1 MSRATLPNWL
11 MPLAHKN
18 QFIFNPSPRDFTVEE
33 VPLYAFSGEGEHLV
47 LKIRKKELTTWEM
60 LDILSTHLGIRRRDI
75 GYAGLKDKHAMTIQ
89 YISLMA
95 IHESKLEAFSHPQ
108 IKILDRIRHTNKI
121 RIGHLK
127 GNRFHLRF
135 KKVLGVQKEM
145 LDSVLAWIK
154 HNGVPNYFGYQ
165 RFGMH
170 GDNWQ
175 EGQKILSG
183 ELKIRDRKSREFLI
197 SAYQSYLFNQW
208 LSKRIEICR
217 LLEEFTENEV
227 EQIMQLP
234 GGILQ
239 QTKRQKGF
247 FKILQ
252 GDLLM
257 HYPYGRVFYAE
268 NPLEESFRF
277 DERDLSPTGLIPG
290 KKVKLA
296 LEPAREIEQPFDQEI
311 HQSGSR
317 RYAWV
322 FPTEIERRY
331 IPEKAHYELA
341 FFLPKG
347 AYATTVV
354 EVLKGYRQ
362 IP

>member
-33 VPLYAFSGEGEHLV
+33 VPLYEFSGEGEHLV

-89 YISLMA
+89 YISIMA
-95 IHESKLEAFSHPQ
+95 IHEPKLENFSHPQ
-108 IKILDRIRHTNKI
+108 IKILDRVRHDNKI

-127 GNRFHLRF
+127 GNHFHLRF

-145 LDSVLAWIK
+145 LDSVLAWVK

-183 ELKIRDRKSREFLI
+183 ELKMRDRKNREFLI
-197 SAYQSYLFNQW
+197 SAYQSYLFNHW

-217 LLEEFTENEV
+217 LLEEFTESQT
-227 EQIMQLP
+227 EQVMQLP
-234 GGILQ
+234 SGTLQ
-239 QTKRQKGF
+239 HTKKQKGF
-247 FKILQ
+247 FKILE
-252 GDLLM
+252 GDVLM

-268 NPLEESFRF
+268 DPMVESERF

-290 KKVKLA
+290 KKAKLA
-296 LEPAREIEQPFDQEI
+296 EGAAREIERLFDEEMRE
-311 HQSGSR
+311 SGSR
-317 RYAWV
+317 RYAWI
-322 FPTEIERRY
+322 FPTHIQSKY
-331 IPEKAHYELA
+331 IPEKAHYELE

-347 AYATTVV
+347 CYATNVV
-354 EVLKGYRQ
+354 ELLRGYREA
-362 IP
+362 